1 MEQGYTL
8 VLFSL
13 LKELS
18 DDFISVEST
27 VGNDTSTVVAPTPI
41 QVQVCTLVAGH
52 RVRGLM

>member
-18 DDFISVEST
+18 DDFFSVEST
-27 VGNDTSTVVAPTPI
+27 VTNDTSTVVNG
-41 QVQVCTLVAGH
+41 VAETV
-52 RVRGLM
+52 RVISGAIF